1 MHFVKVRSVSM
12 VEFKGTGG
20 REGEGRGGEERKP
33 RPDWSSCPVVSKL
46 QDFTLNMRT

>member
-20 REGEGRGGEERKP
+20 RGGKGRGGEGRRENLGLIGHLVLWCRNYKTSP
-33 RPDWSSCPVVSKL
+33 
-46 QDFTLNMRT
+46 

>member
-20 REGEGRGGEERKP
+20 RGGEGRGGEGRGGEK
-33 RPDWSSCPVVSKL
+33 
-46 QDFTLNMRT
+46 T